1 MESLKWLIRSK
12 VKMILIIYVVLS
24 LLIGC
29 FGVKKKLGFWGYF
42 FGSLALTPAVGIILL
57 LASDRCKPK

>member
-1 MESLKWLIRSK
+1 
-12 VKMILIIYVVLS
+12 MILIIYVVLS